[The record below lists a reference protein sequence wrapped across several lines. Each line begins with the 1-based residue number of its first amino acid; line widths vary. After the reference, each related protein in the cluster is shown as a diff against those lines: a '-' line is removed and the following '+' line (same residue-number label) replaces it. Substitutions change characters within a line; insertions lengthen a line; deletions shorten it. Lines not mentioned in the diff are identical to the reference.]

1 MPVVCTVY
9 EQIIRCQLD
18 IASAGVGLEGSD
30 LVSFVL
36 IVLSGLRAFVAEHLH
51 SLHTISATKKF
62 HKPAE
67 GEVVNVAACINDYD
81 RLQVRLGGEP
91 WCRVV
96 GEVVGSSRRC
106 ASPSIPHSTFE
117 SLTCVL
123 VSQDLV
129 SELRDELFHDG
140 KLGEEHVSS
149 IDPIIEQVGSHPMG
163 LSSAGWIAPT
173 SVIVETCLPSS

>member
-1 MPVVCTVY
+1 MRGPVY
-9 EQIIRCQLD
+9 AQIIRCQLD

-81 RLQVRLGGEP
+81 RLQVRLRGEP
-91 WCRVV
+91 WCRDV
-96 GEVVGSSRRC
+96 GEVLGSSRALLCPLLIAR
-106 ASPSIPHSTFE
+106 
-117 SLTCVL
+117 L
-123 VSQDLV
+123 
-129 SELRDELFHDG
+129 
-140 KLGEEHVSS
+140 
-149 IDPIIEQVGSHPMG
+149 SH
-163 LSSAGWIAPT
+163 
-173 SVIVETCLPSS
+173 